1 MPAKREAVSEILRRP
16 RPVERTF
23 ATTVRCAKHLLD
35 ATRLPGATRLPSA
48 IGRLCMIGFLAAMI
62 GVPGEINGFP
72 SAINRGFADET
83 GVTVGITGHY
93 RIGCWTAVRVP
104 PPADPSGGARDVT
117 LATLDGDGTRTVY
130 RQTLADAAETHAYC
144 VPGGEAV
151 PLVIDVASAID
162 VGSAIDVA
170 STETLRTRFPEF
182 SSPASGP
189 SLVPDEMPWVVSFGD
204 PMGVETV
211 GANELL
217 DRDPQVAVSVPD
229 APDQLPDSAAG
240 YDGVDLM
247 IIHGGGRDL
256 LAGMDSRR
264 ATAVVDWVRGGGRL
278 MLCLGESAPDLLDA
292 APWLETLIPLQRSEV
307 EVADLD
313 PSGME
318 TYMSSQT
325 QLPSL
330 IGVRLPAAGRVLI
343 SGRTTRRELVPLAIE
358 TVEGLGRVTIIAGD
372 LHRPPIRQWPEHLEL
387 IIRLSAGALRPH
399 DDDAQRVNRSTAYDD
414 LAGQARVAL
423 DRFDTKRPFSFAL
436 VTLVVLAF
444 IAIVGPLDYWLVNR
458 VWGRPGFG
466 WITFPTVTIA
476 TAAFLT
482 YQARP
487 ATSVGDNGASAME
500 INRLEIVDLDSVRGR
515 GRGFAWSYFYSHPAR
530 RFDVAVRPSEGLKAI
545 AGRIDRMMTAPFGW
559 PGPAFGGIQLAGED
573 ARMPPYEVVIEDEG
587 TGASATKFASIEK
600 LPLAP
605 RGSKSLATNFSF
617 DVEREADG
625 EGLLEEVVVS
635 RRRGSELLAGG
646 LTNPL
651 PVDLLD
657 GVLIYRD
664 WAYLLPTRF
673 PAGGRIESLQNL
685 RQKNFRWHLTRQ
697 KAIEES
703 TVSQAWDPSAVDE
716 LPRIAEMMMFHQAAG
731 GTRYTTLRHIPLRG
745 LDLSSLR
752 SEDRCILVGRLS
764 RPLTQIETGRDTTN
778 RAEEVSIIRLL
789 LPVALPDRSTTD

>member
-1 MPAKREAVSEILRRP
+1 MSEIPRRT
-16 RPVERTF
+16 RHLDRSF
-23 ATTVRCAKHLLD
+23 ANGMRFARETRFARRLVGAVGLLCLIGF
-35 ATRLPGATRLPSA
+35 AGGRLGFPGA
-48 IGRLCMIGFLAAMI
+48 M
-62 GVPGEINGFP
+62 
-72 SAINRGFADET
+72 NRGFADET

-104 PPADPSGGARDVT
+104 PPADLSGDARNVT

-130 RQTLADAAETHAYC
+130 RQTVADAAGTHAYC

-151 PLVIDVASAID
+151 PLVIGL
-162 VGSAIDVA
+162 GSG
-170 STETLRTRFPEF
+170 ETIRTRFPEF

-217 DRDPQVAVSVPD
+217 DRAPQVAVSVPD
-229 APDQLPDSAAG
+229 APDQLPDSAVG

-256 LAGMDSRR
+256 LARMDPRR
-264 ATAVVDWVRGGGRL
+264 ANAVVDWVRGGGRL
-278 MLCLGESAPDLLDA
+278 MLFLGESAPDLLDA
-292 APWLETLIPLQRSEV
+292 APWIETLIPLRRSDV
-307 EVADLD
+307 EVTDLD

-330 IGVRLPAAGRVLI
+330 IGVRLPAVGRVLI

-358 TVEGLGRVTIIAGD
+358 TVEGLGRVTLVAGD
-372 LHRPPIRQWPEHLEL
+372 LHRPPIRQWPEHLEM
-387 IIRLSAGALRPH
+387 IIRLADGALRPH
-399 DDDAQRVNRSTAYDD
+399 DGETPRVTRSTAFDD

-423 DRFDTKRPFSFAL
+423 DRFDMKRPFSFSL
-436 VTLVVLAF
+436 VTVVVLAF

-458 VWGRPGFG
+458 VWKRPGFG
-466 WITFPTVTIA
+466 WITFPAVTVA
-476 TAAFLT
+476 TAACLT

-500 INRLEIVDLDSVRGR
+500 VNRLEIVDLDAVRGR

-530 RFDVAVRPSEGLKAI
+530 RVDIAVRPSEGLQAI

-573 ARMPPYEVVIEDEG
+573 ARMPSYEVVIEDDG
-587 TGASATKFASIEK
+587 TGGSATKFASIEK
-600 LPLAP
+600 MPLAP
-605 RGSKSLATNFSF
+605 RGSKSLATTFSF
-617 DVEREADG
+617 DVEPATDG
-625 EGLLEEVVVS
+625 GGLLEEVVVS

-673 PAGGRIESLQNL
+673 PAGGRIDSLQNL

-697 KAIEES
+697 KVIEES

-752 SEDRCILVGRLS
+752 GEDRCLLVGRLAQ
-764 RPLTQIETGRDTTN
+764 PLTQIATGRDT
-778 RAEEVSIIRLL
+778 AKASDEVSIIRLV
-789 LPVALPDRSTTD
+789 LPVGPPDPSP